1 MIQYVQMRKVGRIK
15 SLRRQVMNRM
25 LRGFLNLICKFL
37 RACTCFLSPVR
48 FGSSNKM
55 VRASITP
62 QRLQQ
67 VANDAAAKEIH
78 KASLMLK
85 AQVDRNVLHCR
96 FLGLT
101 PPNAPLNAKAKGLS
115 AAQLSLAWLLGQEQ
129 VSVVFVDVHVRA

>member
-1 MIQYVQMRKVGRIK
+1 MDFVSAENI
-15 SLRRQVMNRM
+15 
-25 LRGFLNLICKFL
+25 L
-37 RACTCFLSPVR
+37 RACTYFLSPVR

-85 AQVDRNVLHCR
+85 TQVDRNVLHCR

-101 PPNAPLNAKAKGLS
+101 PPNAPLNAKAKGLFE
-115 AAQLSLAWLLGQEQ
+115 WN
-129 VSVVFVDVHVRA
+129 VSGMGSTVDG